1 MPPGHAST
9 DELAL
14 ASPSTHSVARD
25 LIVTENITIDSVI
38 DATGDWFV
46 PSGSEDPDHVAEM
59 REVEERLRTTADAL
73 LVGRL
78 TFEAFRGYWPRRTD
92 DTTGVTEYLNRVDKY
107 VISSTLEEPGW
118 EGTTVLR
125 GDVAGE
131 VAALKDRPGGD
142 IVTTGS
148 ITLVHALDRAGL
160 VDEYR
165 LFVYPVVLGQG
176 RRLFEGPAER
186 HELALVE
193 THAFTSGIVLLRYR
207 ASGR

>member
-1 MPPGHAST
+1 M
-9 DELAL
+9 
-14 ASPSTHSVARD
+14 ARD
-25 LIVTENITIDSVI
+25 LIVTENITIDSVV

-46 PSGSEDPDHVAEM
+46 PSGSEDPDHVTEM
-59 REVEERLRTTADAL
+59 RAVEARLRATADAV

-78 TFEAFRGYWPRRTD
+78 TFEAFRGYWPRQTD
-92 DTTGVTEYLNRVDKY
+92 DTTGVTDYLNRVDKY

-118 EGTTVLR
+118 AGTTVLR
-125 GDVAGE
+125 GDIADE

-148 ITLVHALDRAGL
+148 ITLVHALGRTGL

-186 HELALVE
+186 HELTLVE

>member
-25 LIVTENITIDSVI
+25 LIVTENTTIDSVI

-59 REVEERLRTTADAL
+59 RDVEERLRANADAL

-78 TFEAFRGYWPRRTD
+78 TFEAFRGYWPRQTD

-125 GDVAGE
+125 GDVADE

-148 ITLVHALDRAGL
+148 ITLVHALGRAGL

-176 RRLFEGPAER
+176 RRLFEGPVGR

-193 THAFTSGIVLLRYR
+193 SHAFTSGIVLLRYR
-207 ASGR
+207 AG

>member
-25 LIVTENITIDSVI
+25 LIVTENTTIDSVI

-59 REVEERLRTTADAL
+59 RDVEERLRANADAL

-78 TFEAFRGYWPRRTD
+78 TFEAFRGYWPRQTD

-125 GDVAGE
+125 GDVADE

-148 ITLVHALDRAGL
+148 ITLVHALGRAGL

-176 RRLFEGPAER
+176 RRLFEGPAGR

-193 THAFTSGIVLLRYR
+193 TRAFTSGIVLLRYR
-207 ASGR
+207 AG

>member
-59 REVEERLRTTADAL
+59 REVEERLRATADAL

-78 TFEAFRGYWPRRTD
+78 TFEAFRGYWPRQTD

-107 VISSTLEEPGW
+107 VISSTLEEPRW
-118 EGTTVLR
+118 ERTTVLR
-125 GDVAGE
+125 GDVADE

-148 ITLVHALDRAGL
+148 ITLVHALGRARL

-186 HELALVE
+186 HDLTLVE

-207 ASGR
+207 SG

>member
-1 MPPGHAST
+1 MT
-9 DELAL
+9 
-14 ASPSTHSVARD
+14 RD
-25 LIVTENITIDSVI
+25 LIVTQNITIDSVI

-59 REVEERLRTTADAL
+59 REVEERLRATADAL

-78 TFEAFRGYWPRRTD
+78 TFEAFRGYWPQQTD
-92 DTTGVTEYLNRVDKY
+92 DMSGVSEYLNHVDKY
-107 VISSTLEEPGW
+107 VVSSTIEEPGW
-118 EGTTVLR
+118 DGTTVLR
-125 GDVAGE
+125 GDVTDE
-131 VAALKDRPGGD
+131 VTALKEQPGGD

-148 ITLVHALDRAGL
+148 ISLVHALDHAGL

-186 HELALVE
+186 SKLELAE

-207 ASGR
+207 TG